1 MPEQPPRR
9 RAAAIRY
16 VPGEQAPR
24 VTASGSGIIA
34 DQIVAAAKQAGVPVR
49 SDAALAEA
57 LSALEVGV
65 DVPEALWV
73 AVAKTLAWAY
83 RLDGRAAGSA

>member
-1 MPEQPPRR
+1 MPEPPRQR
-9 RAAAIRY
+9 KAAALRY
-16 VPGEQAPR
+16 EPGEAAPR

-34 DQIVAAAKQAGVPVR
+34 DRIVAAAHEAGIPVR
-49 SDAALAEA
+49 ADAALAEA
-57 LSALEVGV
+57 LSALELGT

-83 RLDGRAAGSA
+83 KLDGRAAGYS

>member
-1 MPEQPPRR
+1 M
-9 RAAAIRY
+9 
-16 VPGEQAPR
+16 
-24 VTASGSGIIA
+24 
-34 DQIVAAAKQAGVPVR
+34 PVR

-57 LSALEVGV
+57 LSALELGA

-83 RLDGRAAGSA
+83 KLDAKAGSADSAEKTGVQESRADCRSQGSRAVSRGKVPLWLSALLAHPYP

>member
-1 MPEQPPRR
+1 MPEPPRQR
-9 RAAAIRY
+9 KAAALRY
-16 VPGEQAPR
+16 EPGAPAPR

-34 DQIVAAAKQAGVPVR
+34 DQIVAAAREAGIPVR

-57 LSALEVGV
+57 LAALELGA

-83 RLDGRAAGSA
+83 KLDGRAADYS